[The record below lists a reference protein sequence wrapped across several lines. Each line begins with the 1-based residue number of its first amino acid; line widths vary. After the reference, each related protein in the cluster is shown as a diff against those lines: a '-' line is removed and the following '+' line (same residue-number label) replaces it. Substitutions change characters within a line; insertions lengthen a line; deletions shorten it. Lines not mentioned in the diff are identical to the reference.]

1 MRKLTRGHVLDETG
15 EEGLFLEIGVVL
27 LEVSLAG
34 RDELHGG
41 ELEAAALEARD
52 DLTDETCVRAKVFSL
67 LGLEGGRESRDGL
80 LTALDAVGPAWRIA
94 RVRGS
99 HAPVCRL
106 QRTHLIMM

>member
-15 EEGLFLEIGVVL
+15 EEGLFLEVGVVL

-67 LGLEGGRESRDGL
+67 LGLGAVERVEMGCSPRWTPSGLRGESPGSEGAMHQSADSSA
-80 LTALDAVGPAWRIA
+80 LT
-94 RVRGS
+94 
-99 HAPVCRL
+99 
-106 QRTHLIMM
+106 